1 MKRNMR
7 GNEGGTGGEGNGE
20 WREGEMGE
28 EWNNGMEGVKGSG
41 RGRRELHLIRR
52 TQYVLE
58 GLAGPP
64 TTNHC
69 K

>member
-1 MKRNMR
+1 
-7 GNEGGTGGEGNGE
+7 
-20 WREGEMGE
+20 MGE

-52 TQYVLE
+52 TQYRLV

-64 TTNHC
+64 TTNHV
-69 K
+69 KNGEK